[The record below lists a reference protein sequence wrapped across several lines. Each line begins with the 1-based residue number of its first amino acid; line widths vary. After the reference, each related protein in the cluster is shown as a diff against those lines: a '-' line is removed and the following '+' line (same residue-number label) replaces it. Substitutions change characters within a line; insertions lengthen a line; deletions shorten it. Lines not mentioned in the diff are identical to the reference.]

1 MVTLGDYVIH
11 KALTQIKLWAG
22 HGLEVPVSVNLSARQ
37 LQKEGFTSH
46 LERIFQAHPGVRYT
60 ALEFEILESS
70 ALNDIAHARQVLDGC
85 MGMGIC
91 FSLDDFGTGYSSLT
105 HLKALP
111 AQTIKI
117 DQSFVRGMIRD
128 PSDKAIV
135 EGIIGLANAFNRYVV
150 AEGVEDEPTG
160 ALLLSMGCK
169 VAQGYTIAPP
179 MPPEQIKDWKEKW
192 RPYASWQ
199 S

>member
-1 MVTLGDYVIH
+1 MD
-11 KALTQIKLWAG
+11 AL
-22 HGLEVPVSVNLSARQ
+22 
-37 LQKEGFTSH
+37 
-46 LERIFQAHPGVRYT
+46 
-60 ALEFEILESS
+60 
-70 ALNDIAHARQVLDGC
+70 
-85 MGMGIC
+85 GMGIR

-111 AQTIKI
+111 AHTIKI

-135 EGIIGLANAFNRYVV
+135 VGIVGLANAFNRYVV

-160 ALLLSMGCK
+160 ALLLSVGCK

-179 MPPEQIKDWKEKW
+179 MPPEKIEDWKRSGALTHPGSLDSTGKATNVNVIADVFCLATNFLVTPACPAPEIQNCGL
-192 RPYASWQ
+192 ASTVHSYQLLLPRSASLKGPATRCAIYWP
-199 S
+199 